1 MKTKEKINVKYSFSP
16 IQIIIIGFLIAILIG
31 GILLSLPIFN
41 NKDIEPLDAF
51 FIATSAICV
60 TGHTTVDVASQFNI
74 YGQTL
79 IMILIQI
86 GGLRLYNYNMCITG
100 GVTQKVNFKAERFNW
115 TIFKL

>member
-1 MKTKEKINVKYSFSP
+1 MKTKEKINIKYGFSP

-31 GILLSLPIFN
+31 GILLSMPMFN

-60 TGHTTVDVASQFNI
+60 TGHSTLDITSQFNI

-86 GGLRLYNYNMCITG
+86 GGLRIYNYNMFITC
-100 GVTQKVNFKAERFNW
+100 NF
-115 TIFKL
+115 T